1 MTDAAEQPVTCAWCG
16 RTAPG
21 ERVPMDWVGDVAE
34 GRQRYY
40 CPVCAREHL
49 RSIEARLDQEWW

>member
-1 MTDAAEQPVTCAWCG
+1 MIDAAEQPVTCAWCG

-21 ERVPMDWVGDVAE
+21 EGVPVDWVGDVAE